1 MFTFIEKNISNKKYE
16 YLFKFGIVGM
26 LNTAVDFLVFTI
38 LNLVGVNYGV
48 AQVAGYSSGTLNSY
62 VFNKFWTFKNIGNNK
77 KTHQEV
83 TQFIVVNLFSLALT
97 EIGLMLLINKANLN
111 IYIAK
116 IIVILLAQCVNYF
129 SYKLWVFKK

>member
-1 MFTFIEKNISNKKYE
+1 MVTSIEKHISNKKYE
-16 YLFKFGIVGM
+16 NLFKFGLVGI
-26 LNTAVDFLVFTI
+26 LNTGVDFLVFTV
-38 LNLVGVNYGV
+38 LNLVGVNYGL
-48 AQVAGYSSGTLNSY
+48 AQVVGYSSGTLNSY

-77 KTHQEV
+77 KTHQEI

-116 IIVILLAQCVNYF
+116 IVVILLAQCVN
-129 SYKLWVFKK
+129 